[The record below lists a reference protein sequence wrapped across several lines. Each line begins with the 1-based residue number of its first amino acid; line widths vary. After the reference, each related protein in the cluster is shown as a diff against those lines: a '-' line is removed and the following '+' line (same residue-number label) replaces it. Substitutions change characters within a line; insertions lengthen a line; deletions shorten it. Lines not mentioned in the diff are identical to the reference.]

1 MALPTYASTGEK
13 IWHYA
18 YLTICGAIFFF
29 LIAPIVVVIPL
40 SFNAEPYFTF
50 TDKMLSFD
58 PDGYSLRWYD
68 SLLTFGMSNPDAP
81 RDMSWW
87 SDAWHNAKWINAAKS
102 SIIIGVFSTIL
113 ATVLG
118 VCFVALVMLSLCRAA
133 ARADAMAQHDW
144 RVFCDEKARKARGQ

>member
-68 SLLTFGMSNPDAP
+68 SLLTFGMTNPDAA
-81 RDMSWW
+81 RDASWW
-87 SDAWHNAKWINAAKS
+87 SDAWHNAKWISAAKS
-102 SIIIGVFSTIL
+102 SIIEPVSGMKPSAVGQLRSGWVAIYSAPFAIYFAASQ
-113 ATVLG
+113 
-118 VCFVALVMLSLCRAA
+118 CF
-133 ARADAMAQHDW
+133 
-144 RVFCDEKARKARGQ
+144 